1 MKNFMRIPALL
12 LAIMLCCNMY
22 PQQKWSLAKCIEHAR
37 ENNLQVRQQK
47 TAVEQARNNLLSAKM
62 EYLPSV
68 NASMNH
74 NMSWGRSVNLNDLEI
89 IENQLSQSTSMN
101 ISASVPLFEGMQK
114 HNTVKSSL
122 KQLEIAGV
130 NVEKL
135 QDEISLAVAQAYLQV
150 LLNKEIEKSAMA
162 SYSSMQEQVEKSRQ
176 LVEAGSQAY
185 SSLLEVQ
192 AQLASEKVQLV
203 TAGNNVRGSL
213 LALAQLLDM
222 EDFEKFDIEVPDV
235 DYLTLAFTEES
246 VEEIYGYASSLPRI
260 KGAELALE
268 QSKLQYKIQKGAAL
282 PVISFNAG
290 YGTYYSDNQESAFF
304 EQFNNNRNPSMGFG
318 ISIPIFNN
326 WRNNTSIRNARLNMK
341 NAEIE
346 LQLQHQNLLKDIQ
359 QAYNDA
365 IASYEKL
372 NAASENMSAAKESF
386 KYTQEKFNV
395 GMLGGTDYTVA
406 KTNLFKAESDYLQS
420 KFQYIF
426 QLKVL
431 DYYKNTPLTL

>member
-1 MKNFMRIPALL
+1 MKNFRRIPALL
-12 LAIMLCCNMY
+12 LAILLCCNMY
-22 PQQKWSLAKCIEHAR
+22 PQQKWSLSRCIGHAR
-37 ENNLQVRQQK
+37 ENNLQVKQQQI
-47 TAVEQARNNLLSAKM
+47 AMEQAENNLLSAKM
-62 EYLPSV
+62 EYVPSV

-89 IENQLSQSTSMN
+89 IENQLSQSTSLNM
-101 ISASVPLFEGMQK
+101 SASIPLFEGMQK
-114 HNTVKSSL
+114 HNTVKSNR
-122 KQLEIAGV
+122 KQVEIAGV

-150 LLNKEIEKSAMA
+150 LLNKEIEKCARESFAG
-162 SYSSMQEQVEKSRQ
+162 MQEQEERSRQ

-192 AQLASEKVQLV
+192 AQLAAEKVQLV
-203 TAGNNVRGSL
+203 TAGNNVRSSL
-213 LALAQLLDM
+213 LALAQLLNI
-222 EDFEKFDIEVPDV
+222 ENLGEFDIETPDV
-235 DYLTLAFTEES
+235 DYLTLSFTDES
-246 VEEIYGYASSLPRI
+246 VEEIYGYATSLPRI
-260 KGAELALE
+260 RGAELAVE

-318 ISIPIFNN
+318 ISIPVFNN
-326 WRNNTSIRNARLNMK
+326 WRNNTAIRNARLNMK
-341 NAEIE
+341 NSE
-346 LQLQHQNLLKDIQ
+346 LELKLQHQNLLKDIQ

-365 IASYEKL
+365 LASFEKL
-372 NAASENMSAAKESF
+372 NAANENMTAAKESF

-406 KTNLFKAESDYLQS
+406 KSNLFKAESEYLQS

>member
-1 MKNFMRIPALL
+1 
-12 LAIMLCCNMY
+12 
-22 PQQKWSLAKCIEHAR
+22 
-37 ENNLQVRQQK
+37 
-47 TAVEQARNNLLSAKM
+47 
-62 EYLPSV
+62 
-68 NASMNH
+68 
-74 NMSWGRSVNLNDLEI
+74 
-89 IENQLSQSTSMN
+89 
-101 ISASVPLFEGMQK
+101 
-114 HNTVKSSL
+114 
-122 KQLEIAGV
+122 
-130 NVEKL
+130 
-135 QDEISLAVAQAYLQV
+135 
-150 LLNKEIEKSAMA
+150 
-162 SYSSMQEQVEKSRQ
+162 
-176 LVEAGSQAY
+176 
-185 SSLLEVQ
+185 
-192 AQLASEKVQLV
+192 
-203 TAGNNVRGSL
+203 
-213 LALAQLLDM
+213 
-222 EDFEKFDIEVPDV
+222 
-235 DYLTLAFTEES
+235 
-246 VEEIYGYASSLPRI
+246 
-260 KGAELALE
+260 
-268 QSKLQYKIQKGAAL
+268 
-282 PVISFNAG
+282 
-290 YGTYYSDNQESAFF
+290 
-304 EQFNNNRNPSMGFG
+304 MGFG

>member
-1 MKNFMRIPALL
+1 
-12 LAIMLCCNMY
+12 
-22 PQQKWSLAKCIEHAR
+22 
-37 ENNLQVRQQK
+37 
-47 TAVEQARNNLLSAKM
+47 
-62 EYLPSV
+62 
-68 NASMNH
+68 
-74 NMSWGRSVNLNDLEI
+74 MSWGRSVNLNDLEI